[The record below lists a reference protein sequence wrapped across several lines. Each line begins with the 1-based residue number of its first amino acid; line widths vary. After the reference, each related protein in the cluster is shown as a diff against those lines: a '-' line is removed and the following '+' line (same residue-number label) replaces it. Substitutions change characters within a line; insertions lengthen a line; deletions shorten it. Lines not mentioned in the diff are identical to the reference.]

1 MGHFY
6 GLYINLR
13 SPKSHKAQNI
23 GLFWDS
29 YHVNGLTVF
38 FGHIGPR
45 TVQLVPIWNP
55 GLFILSGFEF
65 EFRSAIGA
73 ASNGSRVCDIN
84 SNDIAWLSQLV
95 GMNLDTNQ
103 TASQLPVE
111 TTAER
116 LSRLYHT
123 SEQVITMSHTV

>member
-1 MGHFY
+1 M
-6 GLYINLR
+6 LI
-13 SPKSHKAQNI
+13 
-23 GLFWDS
+23 LFK
-29 YHVNGLTVF
+29 YLIPLTCLK
-38 FGHIGPR
+38 R
-45 TVQLVPIWNP
+45 ET
-55 GLFILSGFEF
+55 LSLIEQ
-65 EFRSAIGA
+65 FRSAIGA

-123 SEQVITMSHTV
+123 SEQVIMSHIYDSYVIHL

>member
-1 MGHFY
+1 MTQR
-6 GLYINLR
+6 LSL
-13 SPKSHKAQNI
+13 I
-23 GLFWDS
+23 G
-29 YHVNGLTVF
+29 
-38 FGHIGPR
+38 
-45 TVQLVPIWNP
+45 Q
-55 GLFILSGFEF
+55 
-65 EFRSAIGA
+65 FRSAIGA

-123 SEQVITMSHTV
+123 SEQVTISHIYDSYVINRLGVEYNASGKGFSGVNSPTK

>member
-1 MGHFY
+1 MVGFAT
-6 GLYINLR
+6 LSL
-13 SPKSHKAQNI
+13 I
-23 GLFWDS
+23 G
-29 YHVNGLTVF
+29 
-38 FGHIGPR
+38 
-45 TVQLVPIWNP
+45 Q
-55 GLFILSGFEF
+55 
-65 EFRSAIGA
+65 FRSAIGA

-123 SEQVITMSHTV
+123 SEQVIMSHIHDSYVINL

>member
-1 MGHFY
+1 MTLAGSNFR
-6 GLYINLR
+6 R
-13 SPKSHKAQNI
+13 SLI
-23 GLFWDS
+23 G
-29 YHVNGLTVF
+29 
-38 FGHIGPR
+38 
-45 TVQLVPIWNP
+45 Q
-55 GLFILSGFEF
+55 
-65 EFRSAIGA
+65 FRSAIGA

-103 TASQLPVE
+103 TGSQLPVE

-123 SEQVITMSHTV
+123 SEQVIYESYLV